1 MSTTTI
7 RLPEALKA
15 RVERLAAASGGT
27 AHAFMLEAIAEVAD
41 QRERHAAFVAEADK
55 RWKKMARTGEYLAH
69 EDLRGYAMALARGDK
84 PEPPAVRVMGP
95 AELARLRG
103 RVRRAAAK

>member
-27 AHAFMLEAIAEVAD
+27 THAFILEAIAEVAD
-41 QRERHAAFVAEADK
+41 QRERREAFHAEAER
-55 RWKKMARTGEYLAH
+55 RWKRMQRTGEYLTH
-69 EDLRGYAMALARGDK
+69 DDLRHYAQALARGDK
-84 PEPPAVRVMGP
+84 PEPPTPRVMEP
-95 AELARLRG
+95 AELARLRS
-103 RVRRAAAK
+103 RARRAEPR

>member
-27 AHAFMLEAIAEVAD
+27 VHGFMLEAIAEVAD
-41 QRERHAAFVAEADK
+41 QRERHEAFHDEAER
-55 RWKKMARTGEYLAH
+55 RWKKMLRTGEYITH
-69 EDLRGYAMALARGDK
+69 EDLRDYAMALARGDK
-84 PEPPAVRVMGP
+84 PDPPAVRAMEP
-95 AELARLRG
+95 AELARLRS
-103 RVRRAAAK
+103 RARRAEPK

>member
-27 AHAFMLEAIAEVAD
+27 VHGFMLEAIAEVAD
-41 QRERHAAFVAEADK
+41 QRERREAFHAEADK
-55 RWKKMARTGEYLAH
+55 RWKKMLRTGEYLAH
-69 EDLRGYAMALARGDK
+69 DDLRNYAMALARGDK
-84 PEPPAVRVMGP
+84 PEPPPVRVMEP
-95 AELARLRG
+95 AELVRLRA
-103 RVRRAAAK
+103 RARRADLK